1 MRLIDSFLWG
11 GILQLEALCPLS
23 VVAFLHS
30 PFDDTAASSPS
41 PKARTA
47 GKLRTRSPKSSR
59 QIELGPYG
67 KPITSIC
74 LES

>member
-30 PFDDTAASSPS
+30 LFDDTAASSPS

-47 GKLRTRSPKSSR
+47 GSFAQGARNLRAKSNSDLTVSP
-59 QIELGPYG
+59 
-67 KPITSIC
+67 
-74 LES
+74 